1 MMTHFF
7 VRQGRAFERV
17 EVADIL
23 YLESSKNYCKI
34 WLAQR
39 YVFVPLS
46 LKQMEAQLPATEF
59 IRIHRA
65 YIVSLR
71 HLKAFNYEKA
81 WVEEKELP
89 IGEGRFAELK
99 QGLSILQAQPAD
111 TEKEEVGKV

>member
-1 MMTHFF
+1 MTHFF
-7 VRQGRAFERV
+7 VRQGRAYERV

-46 LKQMEAQLPATEF
+46 LKQMESQLPTGEF

-65 YIVSLR
+65 YLISLR
-71 HLKAFNYEKA
+71 HLKAFNFDKA
-81 WVEEKELP
+81 WVEDKELP
-89 IGEGRFAELK
+89 IGEGRLAELK
-99 QGLSILQAQPAD
+99 QVVSILQAQPAG
-111 TEKEEVGKV
+111 TGKEEVGKV